1 MDKYLNYNNLKSNE
15 EAIKN
20 FLLDINC
27 LDALKP
33 WISKINIFDIL
44 KISRTEIRHSNILA
58 WLFDANENHGIG
70 DIFIRSVIQRL
81 IQNNLDY
88 FNSNKINVLE
98 LLTLDFSN
106 FNIMREWNNIDIL
119 LLSQKDRFVICI
131 ENKINI
137 GEHSNQLVRYREKVQ
152 ETFPKEEGYDAI
164 FIYLTPDKALPS
176 DIDAWMPL
184 SYVEIL
190 DILNNSI
197 DDKGLEPRVKLIIEN
212 YIETLRRYVV
222 KDKELVQ
229 ICINI
234 YKKHKQA
241 LDLIFENRP
250 DSGNIVADIVKEYL
264 TNRANI
270 SRDIIYDPN
279 YSTKTLQRFSTDYFN
294 NIFPPVPNV
303 QGYWGEGINYFW
315 EIRNNYSTGKLHVK
329 FVMCNYDEWNGKKAE
344 RLSKLLNK
352 ELKDNWQWKTF
363 YSFNITLASPDRV
376 EEYFEGEYEDIKK
389 DIFTKLDAAM
399 ERVLKFEKKVNEL
412 WDE

>member
-58 WLFDANENHGIG
+58 WLLDANENHGIG

-241 LDLIFENRP
+241 LDLILRI
-250 DSGNIVADIVKEYL
+250 DLIL
-264 TNRANI
+264 
-270 SRDIIYDPN
+270 
-279 YSTKTLQRFSTDYFN
+279 
-294 NIFPPVPNV
+294 
-303 QGYWGEGINYFW
+303 
-315 EIRNNYSTGKLHVK
+315 EIL
-329 FVMCNYDEWNGKKAE
+329 
-344 RLSKLLNK
+344 
-352 ELKDNWQWKTF
+352 
-363 YSFNITLASPDRV
+363 
-376 EEYFEGEYEDIKK
+376 
-389 DIFTKLDAAM
+389 
-399 ERVLKFEKKVNEL
+399 
-412 WDE
+412 